1 MKPVPLL
8 IALVSVG
15 IALSAV
21 SWVSRSGTPSGEAS
35 ADGSAHA
42 PTEKSENPLKISKT
56 GPFPK
61 AVLEE
66 GMHEFGSIEL
76 GQKGRHIFVIR
87 NDGDAPLELM
97 KGLVQCKCTV
107 PEIPK
112 DTVISVAPGDVYEL
126 PMTWHPEEPMEEFH
140 QLAQIWTNDPENP
153 ELELHVKGAVER
165 LFYLLPRGEWQV
177 NRAGD
182 DEAFQFGGVLMSP
195 LLDEFKIVDYT
206 SSTDALS
213 VEFEPFSEAD
223 LEVDKMKCGYKI
235 RGSIT
240 GETPVGKFRETLTLV
255 TDMAEGREITISLAG
270 MFPGPFSILGK
281 DWIGSLM
288 QLKLGDVKAS
298 EGRTAKLVMFVT
310 REDEPIQLEVKEAN
324 PSFLQLEIERDESFD
339 VPSREKFLL
348 TFTVPPGSPQGSWHG
363 DDAATIIVGTNRKN
377 APELELGVEM
387 VVK

>member
-15 IALSAV
+15 IAFTAV
-21 SWVSRSGTPSGEAS
+21 SWVSRSGVPMGASSTDGTAHSG
-35 ADGSAHA
+35 
-42 PTEKSENPLKISKT
+42 TEKTENPLTISET
-56 GPFPK
+56 GPYPK
-61 AVLEE
+61 AVLEN

-76 GQKGRHIFVIR
+76 GQTGRHVFVVR
-87 NDGDAPLELM
+87 NEGDAPLLLK

-107 PEIPK
+107 PEISDEPV
-112 DTVISVAPGDVYEL
+112 TVAPGETL
-126 PMTWHPEEPMEEFH
+126 EIPMTWKPADPMEEFH
-140 QLAQIWTNDPENP
+140 QMAQIWTNDPENQ

-165 LFYLLPRGEWQV
+165 LFYLLPKGEWQV
-177 NRAGD
+177 NRASD
-182 DEAFQFGGVLMSP
+182 DEAFRFEGVLMSP
-195 LLDEFKIVDYT
+195 LLDEFNIVDYT
-206 SSTDALS
+206 SSTDSLT
-213 VEFEPFSEAD
+213 VEFEPFRKDALRFD
-223 LEVDKMKCGYKI
+223 NMKSGYKI

-255 TDMAEGREITISLAG
+255 TDMAEGRKVTISLVG

-298 EGRTAKLVMFVT
+298 EGRTAQLVMFVT
-310 REDEPIQLEVKEAN
+310 RGEEPVQLEVKEAN
-324 PSFLQLEIERDESFD
+324 PPFLQLDIERDETFD
-339 VPSREKFLL
+339 VPTREKFLL
-348 TFTVPPGSPQGSWHG
+348 TITVPPGSPQGSWTG
-363 DDAATIIVGTNRKN
+363 DDVATIIVGTNREN

>member
-8 IALVSVG
+8 VALVSVG

-21 SWVSRSGTPSGEAS
+21 SWVSRSGIATGEGS
-35 ADGSAHA
+35 TDGGAHS
-42 PTEKSENPLKISKT
+42 PTEKSQNPLTISKT
-56 GPFPK
+56 GPYPK
-61 AVLEE
+61 AVLEN

-76 GQKGRHIFVIR
+76 GQTGRHVFVVH
-87 NDGDAPLELM
+87 NEGDAPLVLK

-107 PEIPK
+107 PEISDEPV
-112 DTVISVAPGDVYEL
+112 TVAPGETL
-126 PMTWHPEEPMEEFH
+126 EIPMTWKPADPMEEFH
-140 QLAQIWTNDPENP
+140 QMAQIWTNDPENQ

-165 LFYLLPRGEWQV
+165 LFYLLPKGEWQV
-177 NRAGD
+177 NRASD
-182 DEAFQFGGVLMSP
+182 DEASQFGGVLMSP
-195 LLDEFKIVDYT
+195 LLDEFEIVDYT
-206 SSTDALS
+206 SSTDALT
-213 VEFEPFSEAD
+213 VEFEPFSKAD
-223 LEVDKMKCGYKI
+223 LKVDKMKSGYRI

-255 TDMAEGREITISLAG
+255 TNMAEGRKVTISLAG
-270 MFPGPFSILGK
+270 IFPGPFSILGK

-310 REDEPIQLEVKEAN
+310 REGEPIQLEVKETN
-324 PSFLQLEIERDESFD
+324 PPFLKLDIERDETFN

-348 TFTVPPGSPQGSWHG
+348 TVTVPPGSPQGSWNG
-363 DDAATIIVGTNRKN
+363 DDAATIIVGTNREN

>member
-1 MKPVPLL
+1 MKPVQTL

-15 IALSAV
+15 VALSAV
-21 SWVSRSGTPSGEAS
+21 SWLSRSGSSASVSS
-35 ADGSAHA
+35 ADSAVQS
-42 PTEKSENPLKISKT
+42 PTKKAENPLKISKT
-56 GPFPK
+56 GPYPK
-61 AVLEE
+61 AVLEN

-76 GQKGRHIFVIR
+76 GQTGRHIFVIR
-87 NDGDAPLELM
+87 NEGDAPLELT

-112 DTVISVAPGDVYEL
+112 DTIISVAPGDVFEL
-126 PMTWHPEEPMEEFH
+126 PMTWKPEEPIEEFH
-140 QLAQIWTNDPENP
+140 QMAQIWTNDPDNQ

-177 NRAGD
+177 NRADG

-195 LLDEFKIVDYT
+195 LMDEFQIVDYR
-206 SSTDALS
+206 SSTDALT
-213 VEFEPFSEAD
+213 VEFVPFSEED
-223 LEVDKMKCGYKI
+223 LKVDNMKCGYRI

-240 GETPVGKFRETLTLV
+240 GAAPVGKFRETLTLV

-270 MFPGPFSILGK
+270 IFPGPFSILGK
-281 DWIGSLM
+281 DWLGSLM
-288 QLKLGDVKAS
+288 QLKLGDIKAS
-298 EGRTAKLVMFVT
+298 EGRTSQLVMFVT
-310 REDEPIQLEVKEAN
+310 REEEPIELEVKEAN
-324 PSFLQLEIERDESFD
+324 PPFLQLEIERDETFN